1 MIQFF
6 ATNRA
11 MEHLGRAVK
20 CRDDRLKLSKNGYY
34 FVDMEKYMRFY
45 LGTTDA
51 TRMPSDALVTNSE
64 QDVFTAFLSCSRI
77 EKIVVCVHGFNV
89 DLFEAFT
96 WFRIL
101 TDTMKNSQEIRDRIV
116 TSPSDLKKNVTEGLT
131 AFIGFSWPSN
141 GKVLSYHSDQN
152 DAIGSAAAFGSLLAR
167 LKKTSKSVN
176 LICHSMGNFLAC
188 HTFKGLL
195 DGTIAKDHGI
205 SKHCERGEKNND
217 SEQVNRN
224 AWLVDNFV
232 MIAADVER
240 RHVTRCDS
248 YDKAAE
254 LEYTG
259 QFYSG
264 LQHLVRRKINF
275 YSRYD
280 TVLGIS
286 DIEKDVREAGLKIGD
301 AASKLTFGLLD
312 FLKRNPDH
320 RWEKRLGEAPAPIN
334 AAPSF
339 SSVNATE
346 LANRKISHSDHIDSK
361 DIALRIAKELGIG
374 AG

>member
-1 MIQFF
+1 MIKFF

-11 MEHLGRAVK
+11 MEHLGRAVT
-20 CRDDRLKLSKNGYY
+20 CRKERLKLSENGYY
-34 FVDMEKYMRFY
+34 FVDMEKYMRYY
-45 LGTTDA
+45 LGTTDSSS
-51 TRMPSDALVTNSE
+51 MPSDAVVPNSQ
-64 QDVFTAFLSCSRI
+64 QDVFDGFLRKPQI
-77 EKIVVCVHGFNV
+77 DRIVVCVHGFNV

-96 WFRIL
+96 WFRVL
-101 TDTMKNSQEIRDRIV
+101 TDTMKHSQQTGNRIV
-116 TSPSDLKKNVTEGLT
+116 TCPSEIDENTSGGT

-141 GKVLSYHSDQN
+141 GNILSYHSDQN
-152 DAIGSAAAFGSLLAR
+152 DAIGSAAAFGRLLAR
-167 LKKTSKSVN
+167 LKTTEKSVN

-195 DGTIAKDHGI
+195 DGTVAKDNSI
-205 SKHCERGEKNND
+205 RCLFERSEKKKD
-217 SEQVNRN
+217 SEQVTRN

-248 YDKAAE
+248 YDTAAE
-254 LEYTG
+254 PDYTG
-259 QFYSG
+259 PFYTG
-264 LQHLVRRKINF
+264 LQHLVRHKINV

-286 DIEKDVREAGLKIGD
+286 DIEKGARETALRVGD

-312 FLKRNPDH
+312 FLKRNPDQ

-334 AAPSF
+334 AAPGF

-346 LANRKISHSDHIDSK
+346 VANRKIGHSDHIDSK
-361 DIALRIAKELGIG
+361 DIALRIAQKLGI
-374 AG
+374 